1 MEQYILLVLCLFLTE
16 TCQTMNSNVK
26 KDDEELAEKVTMVS
40 SVNKKA
46 KPKANDFLERLQTNL
61 NLSESASQ
69 SNPGTEKP
77 SKSETKS
84 VTIPGKEVKI
94 SPNLN
99 NTGFKYGT
107 KAPLRSSLKDTG
119 LDIVFPMSKVSTLK
133 PVLEMESSSITSAIM
148 ERKNKI
154 ITASDSEILDTADHV
169 KNISSTPSLQKGK
182 TADKK
187 ESEAKNKI
195 EPTPA
200 VVVINPDDNTA
211 EEDLFLEENSRS
223 STKDTVSQH
232 NDEYEQE
239 EDNWYQDASIL
250 DSKETS
256 SEDED
261 EWEFWN
267 DHHEV
272 VTDEKSNVADKFG
285 DFWDEQSY
293 ARGPYLKK
301 AIMTSPSEED
311 QKNQVRREMNLM
323 TFYSWVL
330 FISLSLLLLYV
341 FYRQKNVFKP
351 YWSYLYQSSKTKR
364 MLSSED
370 TTEERKGLVR
380 HAYA

>member
-1 MEQYILLVLCLFLTE
+1 
-16 TCQTMNSNVK
+16 
-26 KDDEELAEKVTMVS
+26 MVS

-211 EEDLFLEENSRS
+211 EEDLFLEENPRS

-232 NDEYEQE
+232 NDEYGIEY
-239 EDNWYQDASIL
+239 DTWKTVLITKDIR
-250 DSKETS
+250 
-256 SEDED
+256 
-261 EWEFWN
+261 
-267 DHHEV
+267 V
-272 VTDEKSNVADKFG
+272 
-285 DFWDEQSY
+285 
-293 ARGPYLKK
+293 
-301 AIMTSPSEED
+301 D
-311 QKNQVRREMNLM
+311 Q
-323 TFYSWVL
+323 
-330 FISLSLLLLYV
+330 
-341 FYRQKNVFKP
+341 
-351 YWSYLYQSSKTKR
+351 
-364 MLSSED
+364 
-370 TTEERKGLVR
+370 
-380 HAYA
+380 